1 MSEGRTSMRSGSTPR
16 RSVPAPTFP
25 GSAVGVPLKQ
35 RRRRELPLPP
45 AALVRQRPAGEVSRA
60 GPPDLRLRAGLADR
74 ERGWILV
81 EVMIA
86 LTILTVGVLGFML
99 SFQANFRATRE
110 MGYRDL
116 AQAAIETAAERLGA
130 ANFGTLYATYQGS
143 TFPAPGLTGPDGN
156 PALVRV
162 NFEVNEN
169 TLSPEFGPVADID
182 GDGAKNTG
190 NAKDSYVL
198 LPTRVSLSYQMSY
211 GIETKVLYLLLG
223 PK

>member
-1 MSEGRTSMRSGSTPR
+1 MSEGRTSMRSGSTSR

-35 RRRRELPLPP
+35 RRRREVPLPP
-45 AALVRQRPAGEVSRA
+45 AALVRHRPAGEAPRA
-60 GPPDLRLRAGLADR
+60 EPPAVLIRPGLADR
-74 ERGWILV
+74 EKGWILV

-86 LTILTVGVLGFML
+86 LTILTVGVLGFMF

-116 AQAAIETAAERLGA
+116 AQAAIESAAERLGA
-130 ANFGTLYATYQGS
+130 EDFGTLYSTHQGS

-156 PALVRV
+156 PALVRI
-162 NFEVNEN
+162 NFEVNEPA
-169 TLSPEFGPVADID
+169 LAPEYGPVADID
-182 GDGAKNTG
+182 GDGAKATA
-190 NAKDSYVL
+190 NASASYVM

-211 GIETKVLYLLLG
+211 GIETKILYLLLG